1 MLSNADNG
9 IVRVGV
15 ALTNMVKGNVSDA
28 PTPPRLY
35 LALASRVRL
44 SLLPTRRG
52 GGPCRKN
59 SIQR

>member
-44 SLLPTRRG
+44 SLLPT
-52 GGPCRKN
+52 
-59 SIQR
+59 